1 LAEPLLARTKLY
13 EKLMVGETA
22 VVIHYNNPIGL
33 NISGFGSFLYKGV
46 SFTGI

>member
-33 NISGFGSFLYKGV
+33 NISGFGSFLCKGI